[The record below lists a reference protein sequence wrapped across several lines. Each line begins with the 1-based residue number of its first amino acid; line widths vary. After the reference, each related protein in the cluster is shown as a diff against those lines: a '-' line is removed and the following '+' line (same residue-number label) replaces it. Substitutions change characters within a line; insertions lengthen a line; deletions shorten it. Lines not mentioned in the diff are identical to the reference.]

1 MGKVFVVASLRPPLF
16 SFFSA
21 LSFLFCLLFC
31 SFCWWAMYSPD
42 ELCTHL
48 MSCVLT
54 WWAVYSPDELCTQL
68 MSCVLTWWAVYSPD
82 ELCTHLMSCVLTWW
96 AMYSPAE
103 LCTHLMSC
111 VLTLLSITSGMV
123 LLVFFLHMGIWN
135 KRNWPPPY
143 TSKVTWLTINWFCS
157 LVTPFASSIV
167 NGVCGAGRF
176 HFPVQYLCFSG
187 TTVLTKSCIFFLAK
201 FLSFRGDQQLNLFFS
216 SPSSSNKD
224 QVFFWHGGAGGCCAS
239 FSFILL
245 PLQVKY
251 MSWRWNNDKD
261 PLCPP
266 PHPQLW
272 ATPVII

>member
-1 MGKVFVVASLRPPLF
+1 
-16 SFFSA
+16 
-21 LSFLFCLLFC
+21 
-31 SFCWWAMYSPD
+31 MYSPD
-42 ELCTHL
+42 
-48 MSCVLT
+48 
-54 WWAVYSPDELCTQL
+54 
-68 MSCVLTWWAVYSPD
+68 
-82 ELCTHLMSCVLTWW
+82 
-96 AMYSPAE
+96 E

-123 LLVFFLHMGIWN
+123 LLVFSLHMGIWN

-216 SPSSSNKD
+216 LPVQVIKIKCFFGTGVRVGVVRLFLLSSFLFKLNICLGDEIMTNIHYAPPPTPNCEQHLLLYKQLLNASSRDEVKILHSGNYI
-224 QVFFWHGGAGGCCAS
+224 VNCAVLC
-239 FSFILL
+239 F
-245 PLQVKY
+245 QT
-251 MSWRWNNDKD
+251 D
-261 PLCPP
+261 PL
-266 PHPQLW
+266 HSS
-272 ATPVII
+272 

>member
-1 MGKVFVVASLRPPLF
+1 
-16 SFFSA
+16 
-21 LSFLFCLLFC
+21 
-31 SFCWWAMYSPD
+31 MYSPD

-54 WWAVYSPDELCTQL
+54 WWAVH
-68 MSCVLTWWAVYSPD
+68 SPD
-82 ELCTHLMSCVLTWW
+82 ELCTHLMSYVLIWW

-201 FLSFRGDQQLNLFFS
+201 FLSFRGDQQLNLFFCLPVQVIKIKCFLARGCGWVLCVFFFYP
-216 SPSSSNKD
+216 PSSS
-224 QVFFWHGGAGGCCAS
+224 S
-239 FSFILL
+239 
-245 PLQVKY
+245 
-251 MSWRWNNDKD
+251 
-261 PLCPP
+261 
-266 PHPQLW
+266 
-272 ATPVII
+272 